1 MKKHIVKRIFAGICG
16 AMLLFSL
23 AGCGNHQNT
32 SSSTV
37 VDLTNSP
44 VAIAN
49 RYVDAITNPDGV
61 DAQAIVDM
69 MPDQIIDYAVANDYV
84 SNEQELVDIFTPI
97 FDIGIGDRL
106 DYVESSYDSA
116 YEFHIGDATP
126 VSASELEAIQ
136 EIYQE
141 FGIEVSEAQTV
152 PIVWSVSHLGEERDF
167 PEDLITIKV
176 DDTWCLNVLYN
187 NASSGTGQ
195 NSGSAIISSNAN
207 PTSSNSPEGVAQR
220 YTNAI
225 LNHDETSGQTIL
237 DLLPD
242 QLTNEMISQGSFS
255 NEAELAEYLTSSMDS
270 VTEAFEHMEEQGV
283 ECQIKERTSAPVSES
298 ELSAIQ
304 EAYQEYDIDVSEA
317 QTATIVLELTYEG
330 QSSEQPMDVPVVK
343 IDNDW
348 YLDAY
353 SMSK

>member
-1 MKKHIVKRIFAGICG
+1 MKTHIVKRIFAGICG

-23 AGCGNHQNT
+23 AGCGNHENT
-32 SSSTV
+32 SSSTIA
-37 VDLTNSP
+37 DLTNSP
-44 VAIAN
+44 VSIAN
-49 RYVDAITNPDGV
+49 RYIDAITNPDGI

-69 MPDQIIDYAVANDYV
+69 IPDEVVNYAIAHDNV
-84 SNEQELVDIFTPI
+84 SSEQELVDGIAMI
-97 FDIGIGDRL
+97 FDATISDRL
-106 DYVESSYDSA
+106 EYIESSYDSE
-116 YEFHIGDATP
+116 YEFHVGEATP
-126 VSASELEAIQ
+126 VSSSDLEAIQ
-136 EIYQE
+136 EAYQE
-141 FGIEVSEAQTV
+141 LGVEVSEAQ
-152 PIVWSVSHLGEERDF
+152 IVSIIWRVSHLGEQRDF
-167 PEDLITIKV
+167 PEDISVIKV
-176 DDTWCLNVLYN
+176 NDTWCLNMYYN
-187 NASSGTGQ
+187 NAGSGTGQ

-270 VTEAFEHMEEQGV
+270 VV
-283 ECQIKERTSAPVSES
+283 ESLAYLKENGIEYYIKERTSAPVSES

-304 EAYQEYDIDVSEA
+304 EAYREYDIDVSEA
-317 QTATIVLELTYEG
+317 ETATIVLELTYEG